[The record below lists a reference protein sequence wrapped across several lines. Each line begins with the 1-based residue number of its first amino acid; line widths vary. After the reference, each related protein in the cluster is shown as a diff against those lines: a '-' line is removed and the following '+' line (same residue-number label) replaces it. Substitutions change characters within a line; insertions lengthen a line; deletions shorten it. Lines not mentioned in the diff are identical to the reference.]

1 MKAKK
6 NKVKVKKSVRNF
18 GIFMGVI
25 TILGLIFMNFMFTLV
40 LDLGIMLIIWL
51 SKCFDKSKKK
61 KWVRILINCVAV
73 FILLCAIGGVGVTAW
88 FLDYVVKHAP
98 EFNEDALTMTQTT
111 IVYDS
116 NGVEYAEL
124 GNEKREIIKYNQI
137 SDVLVDAL
145 IATEDSR
152 FFQHNGFDAP
162 RFLIASIKQAL
173 GNKNAGGASTLTMQ
187 VAKNSYNKESANVTK
202 GFKGIVRKFTDIY
215 KMCIRDSI
223 WTC

>member
-1 MKAKK
+1 
-6 NKVKVKKSVRNF
+6 
-18 GIFMGVI
+18 
-25 TILGLIFMNFMFTLV
+25 
-40 LDLGIMLIIWL
+40 
-51 SKCFDKSKKK
+51 
-61 KWVRILINCVAV
+61 
-73 FILLCAIGGVGVTAW
+73 
-88 FLDYVVKHAP
+88 
-98 EFNEDALTMTQTT
+98 MTQTT

-187 VAKNSYNKESANVTK
+187 VAKTVIIKKVQTLQK
-202 GFKGIVRKFTDIY
+202 
-215 KMCIRDSI
+215 DSKV
-223 WTC
+223 